1 MTEIQSKTY
10 AAALLGRDVLGRA
23 RTGTGKTVAFL
34 LPAIERVLRSR
45 EYQPGL
51 NVGVLVIS
59 PTRELAQQIGDE
71 AEKLLTFH
79 NDMSVQVVFGGTKVS
94 RDTARLRTKLPTI
107 LVATPGRLQDLLES
121 TKIGARKFSDIM
133 ATTSVCVLDETDQL
147 LDQGFL
153 REIKK
158 ILSYLPR
165 NNKRQ
170 TLLFSATIP
179 KELKRIMADTMNDD
193 YIEVDCINDGA
204 DGSMP
209 TNVRVKQSHAII
221 PSMDFYVS
229 SVVRIIQEAIRDGD
243 GDNKIVVFF
252 PTARM
257 VSFFADIFNEIMGV
271 PALELHSKKTQ
282 GYRNRISGQFREA
295 SSGVLLTSD
304 VSARGVDY
312 PLVSHVIQFG
322 MPSSREQYIHRLG
335 RTGRAG
341 TEGKGWLILGPF
353 ESLFLEELKR
363 IDVPRDATLSEILKD
378 PFSGGDDGVVE
389 KAIEEMEA
397 RVGSGDKVFSLS
409 GQGAYQ
415 AFLGYYLGQM
425 KRIKIKSKERLVDIA
440 NEFSGAMGFRTA
452 PALGTNMIGKM
463 GLKGI
468 SGIVVKAP
476 SSSHDED
483 EMQKPR
489 NRSSSKREHSDGR
502 KAIRSKRRPRS
513 NR

>member
-1 MTEIQSKTY
+1 MQ
-10 AAALLGRDVLGRA
+10 
-23 RTGTGKTVAFL
+23 
-34 LPAIERVLRSR
+34 
-45 EYQPGL
+45 
-51 NVGVLVIS
+51 
-59 PTRELAQQIGDE
+59 
-71 AEKLLTFH
+71 
-79 NDMSVQVVFGGTKVS
+79 
-94 RDTARLRTKLPTI
+94 
-107 LVATPGRLQDLLES
+107 
-121 TKIGARKFSDIM
+121 
-133 ATTSVCVLDETDQL
+133 
-147 LDQGFL
+147 
-153 REIKK
+153 
-158 ILSYLPR
+158 
-165 NNKRQ
+165 
-170 TLLFSATIP
+170 
-179 KELKRIMADTMNDD
+179 
-193 YIEVDCINDGA
+193 
-204 DGSMP
+204 
-209 TNVRVKQSHAII
+209 
-221 PSMDFYVS
+221 
-229 SVVRIIQEAIRDGD
+229 
-243 GDNKIVVFF
+243 
-252 PTARM
+252 
-257 VSFFADIFNEIMGV
+257 
-271 PALELHSKKTQ
+271 
-282 GYRNRISGQFREA
+282 
-295 SSGVLLTSD
+295 
-304 VSARGVDY
+304 
-312 PLVSHVIQFG
+312 HVIQFG

-389 KAIEEMEA
+389 KAIEEMQA

-476 SSSHDED
+476 SSSDDKD